1 MTAILAAPHVIAQDL
16 DLEMAARLLGE
27 AAQQRSA
34 ARVSCVCRG
43 LTLTWPCTLAA
54 QDDTSLTLE
63 LDGAS
68 VARRCVPAGA
78 ALEVCV
84 DTTAG
89 TYMFE
94 TRCVDGPRTDM
105 AMLRVVKPR
114 SLARADRRRARRRQ
128 LHQPTEVVLRGDDGD
143 GGWRCRGTLLNVS
156 PDGIACRLPNGA
168 TASLGVDQVLCV
180 AFSLG
185 EGRHK
190 FDLPARVV
198 NMTGHG
204 EGHRWIA
211 GLAFTRGAKLAAAGE
226 TLRLAVRG
234 EVLSPD

>member
-1 MTAILAAPHVIAQDL
+1 MTEILAAPHVIARDL
-16 DLEMAARLLGE
+16 DPEVTDRLFAE

-34 ARVSCVCRG
+34 ARVSCVRRG

-54 QDDTSLTLE
+54 QVDTSLTLE
-63 LDGAS
+63 LDGAA
-68 VARRCVPAGA
+68 VARRPVPAGA
-78 ALEVCV
+78 PLEVRM
-84 DTTAG
+84 DTAAG
-89 TYMFE
+89 PYVFE
-94 TRCVDGPRTDM
+94 TRSVDGPRLDI

-143 GGWRCRGTLLNVS
+143 GGWRCCGTLLNVS
-156 PDGIACRLPNGA
+156 PDGIACRLPNAA
-168 TASLGVDQVLCV
+168 TASLRVNQVAGVT
-180 AFSLG
+180 FSLG
-185 EGRHK
+185 QGRHE

-204 EGHRWIA
+204 DGRRWIA

-226 TLRLAVRG
+226 KLRQAVRG
-234 EVLSPD
+234 AARSSD